1 MDIFFRYIQ
10 SVGKSVK
17 RYLVKNCSPL
27 CKLFD
32 FFRNES
38 SHLICARTILLSFI
52 FILVFSF
59 FFCDERIFLQVVIIL
74 LDRHTS

>member
-52 FILVFSF
+52 FILVFF
-59 FFCDERIFLQVVIIL
+59 FVTKESSCKL
-74 LDRHTS
+74 